1 MNIPFFVT
9 LIEFVGQIMPG
20 WTLTEKLWGNSN
32 FFAEKYLTL
41 ASRKNIYNAR
51 FFNPIQDCHRLYPV
65 DHNAH
70 HHNGIHVPQYEGH
83 QWQD

>member
-20 WTLTEKLWGNSN
+20 WTLTEKLWGNSC

-41 ASRKNIYNAR
+41 ASRKNIYNA
-51 FFNPIQDCHRLYPV
+51 
-65 DHNAH
+65 
-70 HHNGIHVPQYEGH
+70 
-83 QWQD
+83 